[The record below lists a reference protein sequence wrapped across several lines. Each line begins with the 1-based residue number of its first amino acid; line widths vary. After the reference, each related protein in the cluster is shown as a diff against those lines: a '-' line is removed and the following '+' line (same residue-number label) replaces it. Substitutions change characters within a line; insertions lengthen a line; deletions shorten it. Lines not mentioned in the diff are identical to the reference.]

1 MATKGKRSNEERTSD
16 PAAQQMLIRADELGI
31 GTAFS
36 RAEDMAP
43 CNIGGAGMCC
53 KICGMGPCRLT
64 KDGQTGVCGATID
77 TIQARNFIRSIAAGS
92 AAHSDHGRDMA
103 FTLKA
108 VANGETE
115 GYRIKDVAKLRVVA
129 SRYGIPIE
137 KRSPEEIANDLAD
150 LYIAQFGQQ
159 RGELAPITR
168 APKKR
173 QQVWHDT
180 NVTPRGIDREVVE
193 ALHRTHMGDDQEPTH
208 ILQHAIRTS
217 LADGWGGSMI
227 ATDISDILFGTPAP
241 ILGQANLGV
250 LRNDMVNVI
259 VHGHEPTL
267 SQMIVAASQDPEII
281 EYAKAAGAKGVN
293 LAGICCTANEILMRQ
308 GIPAAGNFLHQEL
321 AILTGAVEAMVV
333 DVQCVMQA
341 LVDLAA
347 NFHTQVITTSPK
359 VRIKG
364 AVHIEFD
371 EHHALTI
378 AKHILKTA
386 IDNYQN
392 RGETHI
398 PQIKSELI
406 PGFSHEYINYMLG
419 GSYRASFR
427 PLNDAI
433 MSGRIRGV
441 AAIVGCNNPR
451 SKQDYLHTYVT
462 QELLKND
469 VLIVETGCGAIAA
482 AKLGLLLGE
491 AGLDKVGPG
500 LREVC
505 ETVGIPPVLHMGS
518 CVDNTR
524 ILTVLTQMVEEGG
537 LGDDIDQVPAVG
549 LAPEWMSEKAL
560 SIGAYCVASGA
571 YVIFGG
577 ASPISGMPDRVADSD
592 IVLNYISEGW
602 EKLYGGKMEFIA
614 DPDEMIRRSLAHI
627 DKKRAAL
634 GLPVYDPQKWGRS
647 GDKRMLEL
655 EALPL
660 AERQAALYGQPVLNG
675 TSG

>member
-1 MATKGKRSNEERTSD
+1 MAKDKRSYEEQSAD

-31 GTAFS
+31 STAFK
-36 RAEDMAP
+36 RADDMVP

-77 TIQARNFIRSIAAGS
+77 TIQARNLIRAIAAGS

-108 VANGETE
+108 VANGEAE
-115 GYRIKDVAKLRVVA
+115 GYVLRDVAKLRMVA
-129 SRYGIPIE
+129 AYYGIPIE
-137 KRSPEEIANDLAD
+137 KRSPQEIANDLAD

-159 RGELAPITR
+159 RGKVAPAVR
-168 APKKR
+168 APQKR
-173 QQVWHDT
+173 QKLWEETGVM
-180 NVTPRGIDREVVE
+180 PRGIDREVVE
-193 ALHRTHMGDDQEPTH
+193 ALHRTHIGDDQDPTH
-208 ILQHAIRTS
+208 ILNHAVRTA

-250 LRNDMVNVI
+250 LKDDMVNVV

-293 LAGICCTANEILMRQ
+293 LSGICCTANEILMRQ

-321 AILTGAVEAMVV
+321 AILTGSVEAMVV
-333 DVQCVMQA
+333 DVQCIMQA
-341 LVDLAA
+341 LVDLAS
-347 NFHTQVITTSPK
+347 NFHTQIITTSPK

-364 AVHIEFD
+364 AKHIEFD
-371 EHHALTI
+371 EHRALTV
-378 AKHILKTA
+378 AKQILKTA
-386 IDNYQN
+386 IDNYKN
-392 RGETHI
+392 RGATHI
-398 PQIKSELI
+398 PQIKENLI

-462 QELLKND
+462 QELLKQD
-469 VLIVETGCGAIAA
+469 VLVVETGCGAIAA

-491 AGLDKVGPG
+491 AGLEKVGPG
-500 LREVC
+500 LKEVC

-537 LGDDIDQVPAVG
+537 LGEDIDQIPAVG

-560 SIGAYCVASGA
+560 SIATYCVASGA

-577 ASPISGMPDRVADSD
+577 SSPVSGMPDRVSDSD

-602 EKLYGGKMEFIA
+602 EKLYGGKLEFIA
-614 DPDEMIRRSLAHI
+614 NPDEMIRRTLEHI

-634 GLPVYDPQKWGRS
+634 GLSEYDPARYGRS

-655 EALPL
+655 EMMPL
-660 AERQAALYGQPVLNG
+660 SDKRTAVYGVAAD
-675 TSG
+675 

>member
-1 MATKGKRSNEERTSD
+1 MAKKKRTYEEQTSD
-16 PAAQQMLIRADELGI
+16 PAAQEMLIRADELGI

-36 RAEDMAP
+36 RADDMVP
-43 CNIGGAGMCC
+43 CNIGSAGMCC

-77 TIQARNFIRSIAAGS
+77 TIQARNLIRAIAAGS

-108 VANGETE
+108 VANGEAE
-115 GYRIKDVAKLRVVA
+115 GYMIRDVAKLRTVA
-129 SRYGIPIE
+129 AHYDIPIE
-137 KRSPEEIANDLAD
+137 GRSPEEVANDLAD

-159 RGELAPITR
+159 NGEVIPTKR
-168 APKKR
+168 APEKR
-173 QQVWHDT
+173 QKLWKELGV
-180 NVTPRGIDREVVE
+180 VPRGVDREVVE
-193 ALHRTHMGDDQEPTH
+193 ALHRTHIGDDQDPEH
-208 ILQHAIRTS
+208 ILQHAIKTG

-250 LRNDMVNVI
+250 LKDDMVNVV

-281 EYAKAAGAKGVN
+281 EYARAAGAKGVN
-293 LAGICCTANEILMRQ
+293 LSGICCTANEILMRQ

-321 AILTGAVEAMVV
+321 SILTGAVEAMVV
-333 DVQCVMQA
+333 DVQCIMQA
-341 LVDLAA
+341 LVDLAD
-347 NFHTQVITTSPK
+347 NFHTKIITTSPK
-359 VRIKG
+359 VKIKG
-364 AVHIEFD
+364 ATHIEFD
-371 EHHALTI
+371 EHKALTI
-378 AKHILKTA
+378 AKQILRTA
-386 IDNYQN
+386 IDNYAN
-392 RGETHI
+392 RGETKI
-398 PQIKSELI
+398 PQDREDLI

-451 SKQDYLHTYVT
+451 SRQDYLHTYVT
-462 QELLKND
+462 EELLKQD
-469 VLIVETGCGAIAA
+469 VLIVQTGCGAIAS

-500 LREVC
+500 LREIC

-524 ILTVLTQMVEEGG
+524 ILTVLTQIVDEGG

-560 SIGAYCVASGA
+560 AIATYCVASGA

-592 IVLNYISEGW
+592 IVLKYISAGW
-602 EKLYGGKMEFIA
+602 EKLYGGKLEFIP
-614 DPDEMIRRSLAHI
+614 DPDEMIKATLEHI

-634 GLPVYDPQKWGRS
+634 GLPEYKSENFGKS
-647 GDKRMLEL
+647 GDTRMLEL
-655 EALPL
+655 EGLSL
-660 AERQAALYGQPVLNG
+660 AERQAAIYGVAAD
-675 TSG
+675 

>member
-1 MATKGKRSNEERTSD
+1 MAKEKRTHEERTAD
-16 PAAQQMLIRADELGI
+16 PAAQEMLYRADELGLS
-31 GTAFS
+31 TAFT
-36 RAEDMAP
+36 RVDELVP

-53 KICGMGPCRLT
+53 KLCGMGPCRLT
-64 KDGQTGVCGATID
+64 KDGMTGICGATID
-77 TIQARNFIRSIAAGS
+77 TIQARNFIRAIAAGA

-108 VANGETE
+108 VANHQAE
-115 GYRIKDVAKLRVVA
+115 GYSIKDIAKLRMVA
-129 SRYGIPIE
+129 SYYDIPIE
-137 KRSPEEIANDLAD
+137 GRSPEEIANDLAD

-159 RGELAPITR
+159 KGEVAPAR
-168 APKKR
+168 RVPAKR
-173 QQVWHDT
+173 QALWRDLGVM
-180 NVTPRGIDREVVE
+180 PRGIDREVVE
-193 ALHRTHMGDDQEPTH
+193 ALHRTHIGDDQDPVH
-208 ILQHAIRTS
+208 ILQHAVRTALS
-217 LADGWGGSMI
+217 DGWGGSMI

-250 LRNDMVNVI
+250 LREDMVNVI

-281 EYAKAAGAKGVN
+281 AYAHAAGAKGIN
-293 LAGICCTANEILMRQ
+293 LSGICCTANEILMRQ

-333 DVQCVMQA
+333 DVQCIMQA
-341 LVDLAA
+341 LTDLAS
-347 NFHTQVITTSPK
+347 NFHTKIITTSPK

-364 AVHIEFD
+364 ALHIEFD
-371 EHHALTI
+371 EHKALTI
-378 AKHILKTA
+378 AKEILRTA
-386 IDNYQN
+386 IDNYKN

-398 PQIKSELI
+398 PKVKENLV

-433 MSGRIRGV
+433 IAGRIRGV

-462 QELLKND
+462 QELLKQD
-469 VLIVETGCGAIAA
+469 VLIVETGCGAIAS

-491 AGLDKVGPG
+491 AGLNKVGPG

-505 ETVGIPPVLHMGS
+505 EAIGIPPVLHMGS

-537 LGDDIDQVPAVG
+537 LGDDIDQIPAVG

-560 SIGAYCVASGA
+560 SIGVYCMASGA

-577 ASPISGMPDRVADSD
+577 SSPISGMPDRVSDSD
-592 IVLNYISEGW
+592 LILRYISEGW

-614 DPDEMIRRSLAHI
+614 DPDEMIRRTLEHI

-634 GLPVYDPQKWGRS
+634 GLPEYDPNRFGKS
-647 GDKRMLEL
+647 GDRRVLEL
-655 EALPL
+655 ESLPL
-660 AERQAALYGQPVLNG
+660 SERVKALYGVAAD
-675 TSG
+675 

>member
-1 MATKGKRSNEERTSD
+1 MAKGKRSQEERSSD
-16 PAAQQMLIRADELGI
+16 PAAQEMLIRADELGLS
-31 GTAFS
+31 TAFS
-36 RAEDMAP
+36 RADDMVP
-43 CNIGGAGMCC
+43 CNIGSAGMCC

-77 TIQARNFIRSIAAGS
+77 TIQARNLIRAIAAGA

-108 VANGETE
+108 VANDEAE
-115 GYRIKDVAKLRVVA
+115 GYIIRDVAKLRTVA
-129 SRYGIPIE
+129 AIYDIPIE
-137 KRSPEEIANDLAD
+137 GRSPKEIANDLAD
-150 LYIAQFGQQ
+150 LYMAQFGQQ
-159 RGELAPITR
+159 KGEIVVTKR
-168 APKKR
+168 APEKR
-173 QQVWHDT
+173 QKLWKEKGVL
-180 NVTPRGIDREVVE
+180 PRGVDREVVE
-193 ALHRTHMGDDQEPTH
+193 CLHRTHIGDDQDPEH
-208 ILQHAIRTS
+208 ILLHAVRTAI
-217 LADGWGGSMI
+217 ADGWGGSLI

-250 LRNDMVNVI
+250 LKEDMVNVV

-281 EYAKAAGAKGVN
+281 EYAKKAGAKGVN
-293 LAGICCTANEILMRQ
+293 LSGICCTANEILMRQ

-321 AILTGAVEAMVV
+321 AILTGSVEAMVV
-333 DVQCVMQA
+333 DVQCIMQA
-341 LVDLAA
+341 LVDLAS
-347 NFHTQVITTSPK
+347 NFHTQIITTSPK
-359 VRIKG
+359 VKIKG
-364 AVHIEFD
+364 AMHIEFD
-371 EHHALTI
+371 EHKALTI
-378 AKHILKTA
+378 AKKILRTA
-386 IDNYQN
+386 IDNYKN
-392 RGETHI
+392 RGQTHI
-398 PQIKSELI
+398 PQVREDLI

-441 AAIVGCNNPR
+441 AAVVGCNNPR

-462 QELLKND
+462 EELLKQD
-469 VLIVETGCGAIAA
+469 VLIVETGCGAIAS

-500 LREVC
+500 LREIC

-518 CVDNTR
+518 CVDNSR

-560 SIGAYCVASGA
+560 SIGTYCVASGA

-592 IVLNYISEGW
+592 IVLRYISEGW
-602 EKLYGGKMEFIA
+602 EKMYGGKMEFIQ
-614 DPDEMIRRSLAHI
+614 DVDEMIRKTLEHI
-627 DKKRAAL
+627 DKTRAEL
-634 GLPVYDPQKWGRS
+634 GLPAYDPKKFGES
-647 GDKRMLEL
+647 GDARMLEL
-655 EALPL
+655 ESLSL
-660 AERQAALYGQPVLNG
+660 ADRRAAIYGVAAD
-675 TSG
+675 

>member
-1 MATKGKRSNEERTSD
+1 MAVKRTPQEQSVD
-16 PAAQQMLIRADELGI
+16 PAAQEMLIRAEELKI
-31 GTAFS
+31 ETAFT
-36 RAEDMAP
+36 RADAMAP

-53 KICGMGPCRLT
+53 KQCGMGPCRLT
-64 KDGQTGVCGATID
+64 KDGQVGVCGATID

-115 GYRIKDVAKLRVVA
+115 GYRIRDVAKLRNVA
-129 SRYGIPIE
+129 AKYNIPIE
-137 KRSPEEIANDLAD
+137 GRSPEEIANELAD

-159 RGELAPITR
+159 RGEVVPVSR

-173 QQVWHDT
+173 IQIWRENGVI
-180 NVTPRGIDREVVE
+180 PRGIDREVVE
-193 ALHRTHMGDDQEPTH
+193 ALHRTHIGDDQDSEH
-208 ILQHAIRTS
+208 ILQHAIRTGLS
-217 LADGWGGSMI
+217 DGWGGSMI
-227 ATDISDILFGTPAP
+227 ATDVSDILFGTPAP

-250 LRNDMVNVI
+250 LKDDMVNVV

-281 EYAKAAGAKGVN
+281 EYAKTSGAKGVS
-293 LAGICCTANEILMRQ
+293 LSGICCTANEILVRQ

-341 LVDLAA
+341 LVNLAS
-347 NFHTQVITTSPK
+347 NFHTKVITTSPK
-359 VRIKG
+359 VRIVG
-364 AVHIEFD
+364 ATHIEFD
-371 EHHALTI
+371 ERKALTI
-378 AKHILKTA
+378 AKNILKEA
-386 IDNYQN
+386 IDNYKN
-392 RGETHI
+392 RGKTQI
-398 PQIKSELI
+398 PRVVEDLI

-419 GSYRASFR
+419 GTYRASFR

-451 SKQDYLHTYVT
+451 SSQDYLHNYVT
-462 QELLKND
+462 KELLKQD
-469 VLIVETGCGAIAA
+469 VLIVQTGCGAIAS
-482 AKLGLLLGE
+482 AKLGLMLGE
-491 AGLDKVGPG
+491 AGLKEVGPG
-500 LREVC
+500 LKEIC

-524 ILTVLTQMVEEGG
+524 ILTVLTHMVEEGG

-560 SIGAYCVASGA
+560 AIATYCVASGA

-577 ASPISGMPDRVADSD
+577 SSPISGMPDRVSDSD
-592 IVLNYISEGW
+592 KVLGYISSGW
-602 EKLYGGKMEFIA
+602 EKIYGGKLEFIP
-614 DPDEMIRRSLAHI
+614 DPDEMIKATLDHI

-634 GLPVYDPQKWGRS
+634 GLTVYDATKFGKS
-647 GDKRMLEL
+647 GDKKMLAL

-660 AERQAALYGQPVLNG
+660 SEQRKAIYGTAAD
-675 TSG
+675 

>member
-1 MATKGKRSNEERTSD
+1 MATKRTAQQKSVD

-36 RAEDMAP
+36 RADDMVP
-43 CNIGGAGMCC
+43 CNIGAAGMCC
-53 KICGMGPCRLT
+53 KQCGMGPCRLT
-64 KDGQTGVCGATID
+64 KAGQVGVCGATLD

-108 VANGETE
+108 VANGEAE
-115 GYRIKDVAKLRVVA
+115 GYTIKDVAKLRIVA
-129 SRYGIPIE
+129 SKYNIPIE
-137 KRSPEEIANDLAD
+137 KRSPQEIANDLAD

-159 RGELAPITR
+159 KGEVVPAIR

-173 QQVWHDT
+173 QQLWRQNKVW
-180 NVTPRGIDREVVE
+180 PRGVDREVVE
-193 ALHRTHMGDDQEPTH
+193 ALHRTHIGDDQDAEH
-208 ILQHAIRTS
+208 ILQHAIRTGLS
-217 LADGWGGSMI
+217 DGWGGSMI

-241 ILGQANLGV
+241 VLGQANLGV
-250 LRNDMVNVI
+250 LKDDMVNVI

-267 SQMIVAASQDPEII
+267 SQMIVAATQDPEII
-281 EYAKAAGAKGVN
+281 EYAKKAGARGVN
-293 LAGICCTANEILMRQ
+293 LSGICCTANEILVRQ

-341 LVDLAA
+341 LVELSSH
-347 NFHTQVITTSPK
+347 FHTKVITTSPK
-359 VRIKG
+359 VRITG
-364 AVHIEFD
+364 ATHIEFD
-371 EHHALTI
+371 EHKALTI
-378 AKHILKTA
+378 AKQILKEA
-386 IDNYQN
+386 IDNYKN
-392 RGETHI
+392 RGKTQI
-398 PQIKSELI
+398 PDIREDLI

-433 MSGRIRGV
+433 MAGRIRGV

-451 SKQDYLHTYVT
+451 SSQDYLHNYVVK
-462 QELLKND
+462 ELLKQD
-469 VLIVETGCGAIAA
+469 VLIVQTGCGAIAS
-482 AKLGLLLGE
+482 AKLGLMLGE
-491 AGLDKVGPG
+491 AGLTEVGPG
-500 LREVC
+500 LQEIC

-560 SIGAYCVASGA
+560 AIAAYCVASGA

-577 ASPISGMPDRVADSD
+577 SSPISGMPDRIADSD
-592 IVLNYISEGW
+592 KVLRYISEGW
-602 EKLYGGKMEFIA
+602 EKIYGGKLEFIPE
-614 DPDEMIRRSLAHI
+614 PDEMIKATLAHI

-634 GLPVYDPQKWGRS
+634 GLPAYDAAKWGKS
-647 GDKRMLEL
+647 GDARMLEL
-655 EALPL
+655 EKLPVDQRRE
-660 AERQAALYGQPVLNG
+660 AIYGTAAD
-675 TSG
+675 

>member
-1 MATKGKRSNEERTSD
+1 MAGKRTQEERSSD
-16 PAAQQMLIRADELGI
+16 PAAQEMLIRADELGLS
-31 GTAFS
+31 TAFK
-36 RAEDMAP
+36 RAEEMVP

-53 KICGMGPCRLT
+53 KQCGMGPCRLT
-64 KDGQTGVCGATID
+64 KDGQVGVCGATID
-77 TIQARNFIRSIAAGS
+77 TIQARNLVRAISAGA

-108 VANGETE
+108 VANDETE
-115 GYRIKDVAKLRVVA
+115 GYVIRDVAKLRNIA
-129 SRYGIPIE
+129 ALYNIPIE
-137 KRSPEEIANDLAD
+137 GRSPKEIANDLGD
-150 LYIAQFGQQ
+150 LYISQFGQQ
-159 RGELAPITR
+159 KGEVVCVKR
-168 APKKR
+168 APAKR
-173 QQVWHDT
+173 QQLWRETGVM
-180 NVTPRGIDREVVE
+180 PRGVDREVVE
-193 ALHRTHMGDDQEPTH
+193 SMHRTHIGDDQDAKH
-208 ILQHAIRTS
+208 ILQHAVRTALS
-217 LADGWGGSMI
+217 DGWGGSLI

-250 LRNDMVNVI
+250 LKDDMVNVV

-267 SQMIVAASQDPEII
+267 SNMIVAASQMPDII
-281 EYAKAAGAKGVN
+281 EYAHQAGAKGIN
-293 LAGICCTANEILMRQ
+293 LSGICCTANEILMRQ

-333 DVQCVMQA
+333 DVQCIMQA
-341 LVDLAA
+341 LVDLAT
-347 NFHTQVITTSPK
+347 NFHTMIITTSPK
-359 VRIKG
+359 VRLKG
-364 AVHIEFD
+364 ATHIEFD
-371 EHHALTI
+371 EHKALTI
-378 AKHILKTA
+378 AKQILRTA
-386 IDNYQN
+386 IDNYKN
-392 RGETHI
+392 RGKIHI
-398 PQIKSELI
+398 PDMREELI

-451 SKQDYLHTYVT
+451 SKQDYLHNYVAA
-462 QELLKND
+462 ELLKQD

-482 AKLGLLLGE
+482 AKLGFLLGE

-500 LREVC
+500 LREIC
-505 ETVGIPPVLHMGS
+505 ETVGIPPILHMGS

-560 SIGAYCVASGA
+560 SIGTYCVASGA

-577 ASPISGMPDRVADSD
+577 SSPVGGMPDRVSESD
-592 IVLNYISEGW
+592 IVLRYIGSEGW
-602 EKLYGGKMEFIA
+602 EKLYGGKLEFIP
-614 DPDEMIRRSLAHI
+614 DPDEMIRLTLEHI

-634 GLPVYDPQKWGRS
+634 GLPVYESTRFGRS
-647 GDKRMLEL
+647 GDARMLEM
-655 EALPL
+655 ESLPL
-660 AERQAALYGQPVLNG
+660 AERRKSIYGVAAD
-675 TSG
+675 